1 MTELVGG
8 GRGSRV
14 PGRAA
19 ALALAV
25 AAFASA
31 AGGQPVLRDAWA
43 QLRLPDSMQVFD
55 AGSDVVLNGMP
66 MQLQGFVSP
75 EPVSRLVP
83 ALQRSLGE
91 PLMVNR
97 LGDKVILGRAEGGR
111 YLTIQVE
118 PTGSGSRGAMAMT
131 DLQGAQGARVEAE
144 SERREWGERLP
155 SGSAVHSF
163 MKSQD
168 GLQQSRQLVYSNRH
182 GEMFNRDRL
191 QALLERE
198 GLKLEQERVLG
209 GDTDAMRRTAP
220 VSGRVL
226 FFRGAGRNGIATINR
241 EQDDRIFVVLNLV
254 SVRGNDP

>member
-1 MTELVGG
+1 MRELT
-8 GRGSRV
+8 RGCRDSRV
-14 PGRAA
+14 PGHAA
-19 ALALAV
+19 ALALA
-25 AAFASA
+25 AAVFASA
-31 AGGQPVLRDAWA
+31 AGGQPAPRDAWA

-91 PLMVNR
+91 PLMINR
-97 LGDKVILGRAEGGR
+97 LGDKVVLGRAEGGR

-118 PTGSGSRGAMAMT
+118 PAGSGSRGAMAIT
-131 DLQGAQGARVEAE
+131 DLQGTQAGRAE
-144 SERREWGERLP
+144 TELERREWAERLP
-155 SGSAVHSF
+155 SGSSVHSF
-163 MKSQD
+163 MKSRD

-191 QALLERE
+191 QALLEHQ
-198 GLKLEQERVLG
+198 GLRLEQERVLD
-209 GDTDAMRRTAP
+209 GDADAARGMAP

-226 FFRGAGRNGIATINR
+226 FFRGAGRNGIATINQ
-241 EQDDRIFVVLNLV
+241 EQDGRFFVVLNLV
-254 SVRGNDP
+254 STLESYP